1 MTAATVL
8 APLANLRAPLIAGAA
23 AALLMVLAVIAT
35 AIFGRADFSAPF
47 ARGEVAPGEIPVA
60 EAAAGAPVQFA
71 GETEGEEPSLPGVA
85 EGFREPEAP
94 AASTRRAAVN
104 PNALPAAP
112 IAGLTEPGP
121 GGPLPVISAGGQRVS
136 DAYARPFSGDAASP
150 TIAVVI
156 GGLGLNRAVT
166 EAAIDDLPPEIALS
180 FAPYADDLQD
190 WIDRARAAGHE
201 VLIEAPMEPYDYPN
215 NDPGPHTLLADGPPA
230 ENARR
235 LMWVMSRATGYF
247 GVTNYLGARFSA
259 SGGAMEDM
267 MATLESR
274 GVAFLHDGAG
284 RRSTIEAAG
293 EAAGAQF
300 AIADRVLDE
309 DPSPRAIDDRLLALE
324 ALALQEGASI
334 GSGFAYPATVD
345 QVRDW
350 AVTLRAR
357 GYQLAPPSA
366 VIARR
371 QLEAREM
378 EAAAAATEQAGEPN

>member
-1 MTAATVL
+1 MTAASVL
-8 APLANLRAPLIAGAA
+8 APLANMRAPLIAGAA
-23 AALLMVLAVIAT
+23 AAVLMILAVAAT
-35 AIFGRADFSAPF
+35 AIFGRADFSTPF
-47 ARGEVAPGEIPVA
+47 ARGAVAPGEVPVA
-60 EAAAGAPVQFA
+60 ETAAGEPVRFNT
-71 GETEGEEPSLPGVA
+71 ETAAEEPSLPGVA
-85 EGFREPEAP
+85 EGFREAEA
-94 AASTRRAAVN
+94 AASRARRAPVN
-104 PNALPAAP
+104 PNALPAVP
-112 IAGLTEPGP
+112 IAGLSEPGP
-121 GGPLPVISAGGQRVS
+121 GGPLPVISASGQRAS
-136 DAYARPFSGDAASP
+136 EAYARPFDGDAASP

-156 GGLGLNRAVT
+156 GGLGLNRSVT
-166 EAAIDDLPPEIALS
+166 EAAINDLPPEIALS
-180 FAPYADDLQD
+180 FAPYADDLQG

-267 MATLESR
+267 MTTLESR

-371 QLEAREM
+371 RLEAREL
-378 EAAAAATEQAGEPN
+378 EAGTAPGQAGEEG